1 MNLADKSAIITG
13 PVREGEP
20 IKTREGEPIKMR
32 RLLMVCADLT
42 GNC

>member
-1 MNLADKSAIITG
+1 MNLADKSTIITG

-20 IKTREGEPIKMR
+20 IKMR
-32 RLLMVCADLT
+32 RLLTVRTDLT